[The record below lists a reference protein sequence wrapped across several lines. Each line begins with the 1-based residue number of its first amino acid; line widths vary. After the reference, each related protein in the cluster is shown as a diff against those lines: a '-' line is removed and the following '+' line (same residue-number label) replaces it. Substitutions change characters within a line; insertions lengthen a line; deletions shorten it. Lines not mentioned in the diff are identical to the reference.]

1 MYGGIRLNGNW
12 NWKKEAMTT
21 AVEFNAKTNIETWEI
36 TTEGTVWV
44 LVSDP
49 RDPSGYKK
57 QRVGGRAGGS
67 KRLRLSTDDRRYN
80 EEQIVSEMEKENPF
94 RNGLLRLIDQTSQDD
109 IVKTYHLT
117 NDDLKTILEI
127 RDEKMFE
134 EAVQGIT
141 SELIIRRLA
150 ALAEKEATMAQL
162 NYIKDLI
169 EDRYKVGGTQK
180 AVQEIFDDST
190 SGGIRL
196 S

>member
-1 MYGGIRLNGNW
+1 MD
-12 NWKKEAMTT
+12 MTET
-21 AVEFNAKTNIETWEI
+21 DTTFDARRNIETWEI

-80 EEQIVSEMEKENPF
+80 EEQIVSEMQTSNPF
-94 RNGLLRLIDQTSQDD
+94 RNGLLRLIDQTNQDD
-109 IVKTYHLT
+109 VVKTYHLT
-117 NDDLKTILEI
+117 NDDLLTILEI
-127 RDEKMFE
+127 RDEEMFE
-134 EAVQGIT
+134 EAVRDIT

-150 ALAEKEATMAQL
+150 AIGEKSATMSQL
-162 NYIKDLI
+162 TFIKDLI

-190 SGGIRL
+190 GGGIRL

>member
-1 MYGGIRLNGNW
+1 MSATDKDNPN
-12 NWKKEAMTT
+12 T
-21 AVEFNAKTNIETWEI
+21 AFDAHRNIETWEI

-49 RDPSGYKK
+49 RDPSGFKK

-67 KRLRLSTDDRRYN
+67 RRLRLSTDDRRYN
-80 EEQIVSEMEKENPF
+80 EEQIVNEMMHHNPF
-94 RNGLLRLIDQTSQDD
+94 RNGLLRLIDQKHQDD
-109 IVKTYHLT
+109 VVTTYHLT
-117 NDDLKTILEI
+117 SDDLATILDI

-141 SELIIRRLA
+141 SELVIRRLA
-150 ALAEKEATMAQL
+150 ALGEKSATMGQL
-162 NYIKDLI
+162 NYIKDVI
-169 EDRYKVGGTQK
+169 EDRYKVGGTQR
-180 AVQEIFDDST
+180 AVQEIFDDSK

>member
-1 MYGGIRLNGNW
+1 MARAARVQEIQG
-12 NWKKEAMTT
+12 EMDMTET
-21 AVEFNAKTNIETWEI
+21 DTTFDARRNIETWEI

-80 EEQIVSEMEKENPF
+80 EEQIVSEMQTSNPF
-94 RNGLLRLIDQTSQDD
+94 RNGLLRLIDQTNQDD
-109 IVKTYHLT
+109 VVKTYHLT
-117 NDDLKTILEI
+117 NDDLLTILEI
-127 RDEKMFE
+127 RDEEMFE
-134 EAVQGIT
+134 EAVRDIT

-150 ALAEKEATMAQL
+150 AIGEKSATMSQL
-162 NYIKDLI
+162 TFIKDLI

-190 SGGIRL
+190 GGGIRL

>member
-1 MYGGIRLNGNW
+1 MSD
-12 NWKKEAMTT
+12 AAT
-21 AVEFNAKTNIETWEI
+21 FNAKTNIETWEI

-67 KRLRLSTDDRRYN
+67 RRLRLSTDDRRYN
-80 EEQIVSEMEKENPF
+80 EEQIVNEMETSNPF
-94 RNGLLRLIDQTSQDD
+94 RNGLLRLIDQSNLDD
-109 IVKTYHLT
+109 INTTYHLT
-117 NDDLKTILEI
+117 NDDLLTILEI
-127 RDEKMFE
+127 RDEPMFE

-150 ALAEKEATMAQL
+150 AVGEKSATMGQL
-162 NYIKDLI
+162 NYIKGVI
-169 EDRYKVGGTQK
+169 EDRYKVGGTQRS
-180 AVQEIFDDST
+180 VQEIFDDT
-190 SGGIRL
+190 KSGGIRL